1 MSWSKLFVRANI
13 KEMKSL
19 YVATITWSWYN
30 LTNFTEIEVF
40 QTKQEA
46 ELFILNN
53 RVNGSL
59 TYS

>member
-13 KEMKSL
+13 KEMKGL
-19 YVATITWSWYN
+19 FIATITWSWYN
-30 LTNFTEIEVF
+30 LTNFTEIDVF

>member
-13 KEMKSL
+13 KEMQGL
-19 YVATITWSWYN
+19 YITTITWSWYN

-46 ELFILNN
+46 ELFILTK

>member
-1 MSWSKLFVRANI
+1 MSWSKLFIRANI
-13 KEMKSL
+13 KEMKGL
-19 YVATITWSWYN
+19 FIATIVWSWYN
-30 LTNFTEIEVF
+30 LTNWTEIEIF

-46 ELFILNN
+46 EIFILNN